1 MSPEKKL
8 DEYILKTKVY
18 LSEPGGDAFMGI
30 GVLWLLQHIDS
41 LGSIRQAAAH
51 MNLSYAKAHRMVR
64 DLERHL
70 KLNLVTSQR
79 GGDSRK
85 GAGLTPA
92 GRAFIDMYD
101 HFQEEIKK
109 NAELSFEDFKLRL
122 RNLYET

>member
-1 MSPEKKL
+1 MSSEKKP
-8 DEYILKTKVY
+8 DKYILKTKVY

-79 GGDSRK
+79 GGDSRR

-101 HFQEEIKK
+101 HFQEEIKQS
-109 NAELSFEDFKLRL
+109 AEKTFDEFKTQLHS
-122 RNLYET
+122 LYDM